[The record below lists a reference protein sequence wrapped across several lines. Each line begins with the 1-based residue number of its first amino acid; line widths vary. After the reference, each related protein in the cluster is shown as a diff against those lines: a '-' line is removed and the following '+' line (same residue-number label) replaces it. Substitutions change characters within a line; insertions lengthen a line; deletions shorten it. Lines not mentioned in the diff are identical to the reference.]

1 MKTHIT
7 EYLGHVEVI
16 LPALIA
22 EGLTAN
28 DRAKVRMSALQA
40 VVQRAQSLGAEPPE
54 LTAECRAAGID
65 STMIRSLLLGARAA
79 GNGVTTAPGLS
90 QLTDDLWKDVEIMIH
105 AVQAGDAPAGIA
117 ADGRLSAIRAQVE
130 IGNDEIRE
138 AQVAKLTAVPGPE
151 DDSLHRLV
159 MDLHKALNRLAAA
172 CAQEIVAGASV
183 YGLRPDDKPV
193 IQAFMR
199 GLERTRGL
207 KFDHPG
213 LDTMAARRGS
223 RLVVENDIG
232 TTDAHVLIVAIE
244 GATVTVTHTDVHKA
258 RAKFFTALFD
268 QFPVQ
273 WSGLD
278 HGQGDELGGQAFC
291 LITGRYDAETSER
304 RDAFLEALGAALV
317 FLIDWNKA
325 RKVLRTLVDNAEA
338 VRILDWAARREIG
351 HRGFLELGGS
361 ELVASAV
368 RHATPARIGFGERLS
383 DALGRGEAVDF
394 LKAVLRISTEAL
406 RENRSLRVARDEIEA
421 ELLRRFERTDSTLLA
436 VVVRQAGLA
445 REIAAGIAH
454 RVAPQPSGFLQDGS
468 RLAARARR
476 IEEKADRLVVETRN
490 AIARFAAAPTIG
502 RLVNSLEGAI
512 DELEQ
517 AAFIASLLPACL
529 EPAILQPLADLTA
542 AAVADAEA
550 IAAGIDATAEI
561 PEGQRTD
568 FEDALAATRRVADL
582 EHAADQ
588 AERAV
593 TALVFRSEWDVK
605 SALSVLELA
614 RSLERACDGFAA
626 AGNLLHEHF
635 MADLSA

>member
-1 MKTHIT
+1 MKTRIA
-7 EYLGHVEVI
+7 EYLGHVEVV

-40 VVQRAQSLGAEPPE
+40 VVQRAHNPNAEPRE

-65 STMIRSLLLGARAA
+65 STMVRSFVVAARAA
-79 GNGVTTAPGLS
+79 GNGVITAPGLS
-90 QLTDDLWKDVEIMIH
+90 ELTNDLWKDVETMLH
-105 AVQAGDAPAGIA
+105 AVEAGDAPAGKAA
-117 ADGRLSAIRAQVE
+117 ADRLSVIRTQIEV
-130 IGNDEIRE
+130 GNDEIQE
-138 AQVAKLTAVPGPE
+138 AQVSKLTAVTGSE

-172 CAQEIVAGASV
+172 CAEEIVAGAHA
-183 YGLRPDDKPV
+183 YGVRPDDKPV

-199 GLERTRGL
+199 GLDRTRGL

-213 LDTMAARRGS
+213 LGTTATRRGS
-223 RLVVENDIG
+223 RLVIENDIG
-232 TTDAHVLIVAIE
+232 TTDAHVLIVAVE

-258 RAKFFTALFD
+258 RAKFFVGLFD

-278 HGQGDELGGQAFC
+278 RGPTDELGDQAFC

-317 FLIDWNKA
+317 FLIDWNKG
-325 RKVLRTLVDNAEA
+325 RKALRSLVDNADA
-338 VRILDWAARREIG
+338 VRILEWAARREIG
-351 HRGFLELGGS
+351 HRAFLELGGS
-361 ELVASAV
+361 DLVASAV
-368 RHATPARIGFGERLS
+368 RRATPARIGFGERLS
-383 DALGRGEAVDF
+383 DALGRDEAVDF

-406 RENRSLRVARDEIEA
+406 RENRSLRLVRDEIEA
-421 ELLRRFERTDSTLLA
+421 DLVRRLERTDSTLLA
-436 VVVRQAGLA
+436 VVIRQAGLA
-445 REIAAGIAH
+445 REIAARIAH
-454 RVAPQPSGFLQDGS
+454 HVAHQSLGFPHDGS
-468 RLAARARR
+468 RLAAHARR
-476 IEEKADRLVVETRN
+476 IEEKADRLVIEARN
-490 AIARFAAAPTIG
+490 AIARFAAPPTI
-502 RLVNSLEGAI
+502 RPLVNALEGAI

-517 AAFIASLLPACL
+517 AAFIASLLPAHL
-529 EPAILQPLADLTA
+529 EPAILQPLADLA
-542 AAVADAEA
+542 AAVLGGAEA

-568 FEDALAATRRVADL
+568 FEDALAAIRRVTDL

-593 TALVFRSEWDVK
+593 TAFVFRSDFDVK
-605 SALSVLELA
+605 TALSVLELA

-626 AGNLLHEHF
+626 AGYLLHEHF